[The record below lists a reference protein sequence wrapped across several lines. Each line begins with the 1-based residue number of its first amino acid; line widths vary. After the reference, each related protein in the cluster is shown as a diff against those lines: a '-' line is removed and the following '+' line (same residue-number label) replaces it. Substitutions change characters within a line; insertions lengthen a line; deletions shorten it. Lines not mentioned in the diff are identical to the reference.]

1 MSLVANSFVCQ
12 QIRSY
17 FVHHPIKTQSLLAGC
32 LWAVG
37 DLISQRYIE
46 RDVDEDNPTLATTN
60 GNEGIEKLMNLNW
73 KRVGTMLIY
82 GTLLQG
88 PLNYYWYRALSKR
101 VDGKYGT
108 QKSKEI
114 LHKVCLDQFL
124 MGPTQLILY
133 ITFCTTVEKLL
144 NRKHVTVTAVTHK
157 INSKF
162 VNMFLVHLSIWPFVQ
177 SLNFGF
183 VHPKYQPV
191 VVNSV
196 SVVYNTILTYIQH
209 HLE

>member
-1 MSLVANSFVCQ
+1 MSLVANSFVGQ
-12 QIRSY
+12 QIRSF
-17 FVHHPIKTQSLLAGC
+17 FVVHPIKSQSLLAGV

-46 RDVDEDNPTLATTN
+46 RDVDEDNPHPTLAP
-60 GNEGIEKLMNLNW
+60 NEKERILNW
-73 KRVGTMLIY
+73 KRVGTMLVY

-88 PLNYYWYRALSKR
+88 PMNYYWYRALSKH
-101 VDGKYGT
+101 VDGKYGAK
-108 QKSKEI
+108 KSKEI
-114 LHKVCLDQFL
+114 LHKVCVDQFF

-133 ITFCTTVEKLL
+133 ITFCTIVEKLL
-144 NRKHVTVTAVTHK
+144 NRKKPTGAAVTQK
-157 INSKF
+157 IKSKF
-162 VNMFLVHLSIWPFVQ
+162 FNMFLVDLSIWPFVQ
-177 SLNFGF
+177 SLNFTF